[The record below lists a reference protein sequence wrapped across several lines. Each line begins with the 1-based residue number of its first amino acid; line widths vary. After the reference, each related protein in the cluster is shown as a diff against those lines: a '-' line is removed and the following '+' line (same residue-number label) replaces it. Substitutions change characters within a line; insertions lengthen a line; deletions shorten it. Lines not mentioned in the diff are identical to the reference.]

1 MSYTIEQTVSI
12 RGYTQS
18 LVHELCIYK
27 GSQWVVFDPTDVCVY
42 AYKGPLVFKLSSFDY
57 FPYLSPQPF
66 LVQILCNRCC

>member
-27 GSQWVVFDPTDVCVY
+27 GSQWVVFDPTHGKTRVKRREQRQSQHVHGAPSVARCDAVLH
-42 AYKGPLVFKLSSFDY
+42 P
-57 FPYLSPQPF
+57 
-66 LVQILCNRCC
+66 VQ